1 METNIK
7 MTDLISVEDLQRIQ
21 DTFSEMTGMSSIT
34 TDVYGTPITQKDNMM
49 EFCYKYTRE
58 TPLGCERCEAC
69 DRYGMQLA
77 FQMKKSIAYECHAG
91 LVDFAAPIKVNDK
104 LIGCILGGQVLIEPY
119 KEEKVR
125 ETAKELGI
133 DPEKYIESVKKIKV
147 KDKEEIE
154 KAANCLSTIA
164 NILSDIAYSRYKV
177 IKASEEIEKAAKLK
191 VDFLANMSHEI
202 RTPMNAVI
210 GMAEMALREDLSE
223 NARQYISEIKTA
235 GKSLLTIINDILDFS
250 KIEAGKMDIVPVEY
264 EPMSLVHDIT
274 NIVVTRLVN
283 KNVEFM
289 LDIDTKIPSKLYGDN
304 DRIKQIILNIVNN
317 AVKYTSKGRII
328 VRFGFRQ
335 DSPKVITLVVSVE
348 DTGMGIKK
356 ADLDKLFDS
365 FRQLDSKRN
374 RNVEGTGL
382 GLTICKQ
389 LLTLMGGEI
398 SVESE
403 YEKGS
408 NFTVEIPQQVIDNT
422 ESISLKKND
431 NFVVAAFFSSE
442 YMKEQLIQVTGKF
455 GIPYIAIENAKE
467 LQHIQDKGVTHLLI
481 ESDMLVEEVKEVLD
495 QNADITPVLVVGYQ
509 ENVTCDIPNMV
520 VMKKP
525 ISTLNLAMILNEEHI
540 HYEQG
545 EQNKYI
551 FDFEAPEAEVLIV
564 DDNPVNLTVA
574 VGLLEPL
581 KMKIETAT
589 SGKEAIDKISNKV
602 YDIVFMDHMMPE
614 LDGVETTH
622 IIREFHAEYAGVPI
636 IALTAN
642 AVDGTMEMFLKE
654 GMNDF
659 VAKPIELRILIL
671 KVKRWLPTEKIKMIS
686 MNREGEQS
694 EENVCLP
701 EIGDLDVKMAVER
714 LGSEKLFWNVLRDYY
729 RVIEQKCAL
738 IKGYEEAENWSAY
751 TIEVHALKSASM
763 QIGANRL
770 ADMAA
775 NLEKAGNAKDAETIR
790 AKTEFMLEQYKGYA
804 SVLKPYFVENQKK
817 KVIKQAITS
826 EKQKELF
833 AKLQVGLDD
842 LDMDIM
848 GDVVEEMHQ
857 YQYNESQKELFE
869 QLQEA
874 VDNIDIEYCEEIIR
888 EWEKLD

>member
-1 METNIK
+1 METNLK
-7 MTDLISVEDLQRIQ
+7 MTDLISVEDLQKIQ
-21 DTFSEMTGMSSIT
+21 ATFSEMTGMSSII
-34 TDVYGTPITQKDNMM
+34 TDVYGVPITQKNNMT

-58 TPLGCERCEAC
+58 SSLGCERCEAC

-91 LVDFAAPIKVNDK
+91 LTDFAAPIKVNDK
-104 LIGCILGGQVLIEPY
+104 LIGCILGGQVLVEPH

-133 DPEKYIESVKKIKV
+133 DPEAYIEAVKRVKV
-147 KDKEEIE
+147 IDKDEIE
-154 KAANCLSTIA
+154 KAAKFLSTIA

-177 IKASEEIEKAAKLK
+177 LKSSEEIEKAANLK

-223 NARQYISEIKTA
+223 NARQYINEIKTA

-264 EPMSLVHDIT
+264 EPMSLVNDII

-283 KNVEFM
+283 KNVELI
-289 LDIDTKIPSKLYGDN
+289 LDVDPKIPGKLYGDN

-317 AVKYTSKGRII
+317 AVKYTSEGKII
-328 VRFGFRQ
+328 VRIGFIQ
-335 DSPKVITLVVSVE
+335 DSPKVISLVVSVE

-356 ADLDKLFDS
+356 ADLDKLFES

-408 NFTVEIPQQVIDNT
+408 NFTVQIPQQVLDDT
-422 ESISLKKND
+422 ESIVLKKNKK
-431 NFVVAAFFSSE
+431 FVVAGLFSSE
-442 YMKEQLIQVTGKF
+442 YMKEQMMMLGVRF
-455 GIPYIAIENAKE
+455 GIHYMDVKTEKE
-467 LQHIQDKGVTHLLI
+467 LQHIQDKEVTHLLI
-481 ESDMLVEEVKEVLD
+481 ESDMLVEGVKEFLD
-495 QNADITPVLVVGYQ
+495 RNTNITPVLVVGYQ
-509 ENVTCDIPNMV
+509 ENVTCDIPNMI

-525 ISTLNLAMILNEEHI
+525 ISALNLAMILNDEHI
-540 HYEQG
+540 HYEQR
-545 EQNKYI
+545 EQSKYI
-551 FDFEAPEAEVLIV
+551 FDFEAPKAEILIV

-589 SGKEAIDKISNKV
+589 SGKEAIEKISNKV

-614 LDGVETTH
+614 IDGVETTH
-622 IIREFHAEYAGVPI
+622 IIREFHSEYAGVPI
-636 IALTAN
+636 VALTAN

-659 VAKPIELRILIL
+659 VAKPIELRILVS
-671 KVKRWLPTEKIKMIS
+671 KVKRWLPTEKIKLIS
-686 MNREGEQS
+686 MNCEGKHT
-694 EENVCLP
+694 EENVCVP

-729 RVIEQKCAL
+729 RVIEQKCTL
-738 IKGYEEAENWSAY
+738 IKSYKDAENWSAY

-775 NLEKAGNAKDAETIR
+775 TLERAGNNKDAEAIH
-790 AKTEFMLEQYKGYA
+790 AKTELMLEQYKGYT

-817 KVIKQAITS
+817 KVVKQVITP
-826 EKQKELF
+826 EKQKALF
-833 AKLQVGLDD
+833 ERLQVGLDD

-848 GDVVEEMHQ
+848 GEVIEEMQQ
-857 YQYNESQKELFE
+857 YQYNESQRKLFE

-874 VDNIDIEYCEEIIR
+874 VDNIDIEYCEEILR
-888 EWEKLD
+888 QWEKLD